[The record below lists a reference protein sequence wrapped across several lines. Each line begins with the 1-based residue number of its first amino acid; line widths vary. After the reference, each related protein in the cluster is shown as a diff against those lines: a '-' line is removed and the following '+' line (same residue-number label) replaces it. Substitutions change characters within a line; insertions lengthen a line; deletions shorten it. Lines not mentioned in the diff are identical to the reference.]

1 MLRRRLVACLAATL
15 SAGAMLAF
23 EPAPAAGQD
32 EPTPPEAPADP
43 DAPDAPA
50 DPDAPDAPANPGKP
64 GKRERAPARP
74 IDTDSPVARALDDL
88 LVVPPNYSI
97 DGTVEL
103 VYDFKDETQLDDW
116 TQEGLD
122 QADGTNAR
130 GRQGGR
136 RARQVGRA
144 PQALSLGAASN
155 PGVFAH
161 RLELEGE
168 YEITFRLHT
177 ERTTTRSELIFFAGK
192 GGASWGTQLV
202 QRGTRGWSP
211 VGRVAAD
218 QDAWNGGHLLTVTLA
233 ARGDELVTSINGARR
248 DATTK
253 LAGKLAGRA
262 GLWLTD
268 MHLVVDHV
276 TIKGRIDPAKL

>member
-1 MLRRRLVACLAATL
+1 MLARRLVACLAALL
-15 SAGAMLAF
+15 SAGALLTWA
-23 EPAPAAGQD
+23 PAPAAGQD
-32 EPTPPEAPADP
+32 EPTPP
-43 DAPDAPA
+43 DAPA
-50 DPDAPDAPANPGKP
+50 DPDAPDAPDEPDEPEEPGRR

-74 IDTDSPVARALDDL
+74 IDTDSPVARALDEL
-88 LVVPPNYSI
+88 LVVAPNYSV

-103 VYDFKDETQLDDW
+103 TYDFKDEAQLDDW

-122 QADGTNAR
+122 QAEGSNAR
-130 GRQGGR
+130 GRQGR
-136 RARQVGRA
+136 RMRAGAA

-161 RLELEGE
+161 RLEMAGD
-168 YEITFRLHT
+168 YEVTFRLRT
-177 ERTTTRSELIFFAGK
+177 ERTTTRSDLIIFAGK

-202 QRGTRGWSP
+202 QRGTRGFTP

-218 QDAWNGGHLLTVTLA
+218 KDAWTGGRMITVTLA

-253 LAGKLAGRA
+253 LAGKLAGRV
-262 GLWLTD
+262 GLYLTD